1 MFEEFL
7 GKRFIGEKRFSLE
20 GGEGAIVLL
29 DAIVKRCPAAGVS
42 HIEMGMA
49 HRGRLNVLANILH
62 KPLKTIF
69 REFTPD
75 YLPES
80 PIGRSDVKYHLGYAT
95 TRHVD
100 GRDLHVRLSSNPS
113 HLEAVYPVVEGRA
126 RAMQHNLE
134 DAERKHV
141 LPLVL
146 HGDAAFAGQGLVAE
160 VLNLSLLKGYRT
172 GGTVHLII
180 NNVGGSRPGITDMST
195 LGQPGDFAMFLAEN
209 ADASPWPPFHTEYGF
224 LPERNVVTV
233 AAVEGYS
240 GIMGIGYSR
249 PEYLDLI
256 AAWLRGH
263 DRPYRWS
270 IILLVAQDTAQMLAR
285 EGWTREAMRQYI
297 RERARIPFGEWNRQ
311 YHGAK
316 EARKGVPE
324 EVFAIADPNELVD
337 KPFFDSMPVIV
348 AGGTGEKSMLL
359 PCWASGK
366 MVSQEIR
373 LPASWGEGVR

>member
-1 MFEEFL
+1 M
-7 GKRFIGEKRFSLE
+7 
-20 GGEGAIVLL
+20 
-29 DAIVKRCPAAGVS
+29 
-42 HIEMGMA
+42 
-49 HRGRLNVLANILH
+49 
-62 KPLKTIF
+62 
-69 REFTPD
+69 
-75 YLPES
+75 
-80 PIGRSDVKYHLGYAT
+80 
-95 TRHVD
+95 
-100 GRDLHVRLSSNPS
+100 
-113 HLEAVYPVVEGRA
+113 
-126 RAMQHNLE
+126 
-134 DAERKHV
+134 
-141 LPLVL
+141 
-146 HGDAAFAGQGLVAE
+146 
-160 VLNLSLLKGYRT
+160 
-172 GGTVHLII
+172 
-180 NNVGGSRPGITDMST
+180 
-195 LGQPGDFAMFLAEN
+195 
-209 ADASPWPPFHTEYGF
+209 
-224 LPERNVVTV
+224 VTV

-263 DRPYRWS
+263 DRPYRRS

-324 EVFAIADPNELVD
+324 EVFSIADPNELVD
-337 KPFFDSMPVIV
+337 KPFFDSMPIIV